1 MGISAR
7 LVEAA
12 EVQARASEI
21 HAQAIDMQAQAAEI
35 LTRVCSCARVR
46 VRVSP
51 RAGAGA
57 RGGKRQRAL
66 WDPRSE
72 SYVRVGM
79 MRK

>member
-1 MGISAR
+1 M
-7 LVEAA
+7 
-12 EVQARASEI
+12 QARASEI

-57 RGGKRQRAL
+57 RAGGKRQRAL

-72 SYVRVGM
+72 SCVRVGM